1 MTRDL
6 SPYRR
11 RAERARER
19 AVEAKTPEA
28 KQALLALADMW
39 ERVVQQIETLQD
51 VFSLLVP
58 KRVQGDR
65 DEHSSD

>member
-1 MTRDL
+1 
-6 SPYRR
+6 
-11 RAERARER
+11 
-19 AVEAKTPEA
+19 VEAKTPEA

-39 ERVVQQIETLQD
+39 ERVIQQIETLQD
-51 VFSLLVP
+51 VFSLLFP